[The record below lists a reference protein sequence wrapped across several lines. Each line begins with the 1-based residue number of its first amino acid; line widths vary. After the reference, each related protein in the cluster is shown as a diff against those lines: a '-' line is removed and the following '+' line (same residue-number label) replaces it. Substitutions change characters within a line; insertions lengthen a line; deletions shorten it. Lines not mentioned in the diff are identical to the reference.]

1 MQTCRNTFFIQKEAM
16 QKKFHLPKFNLEV
29 EVNKFARQ
37 ADGSAWIRCGNN
49 IVLATAVA
57 SKEPKEFAGFLP
69 LTVEYRERTSAAG
82 KFPGGF
88 FKREGKLSDTEVLAS
103 RLIDR
108 PIRPLFPHDF
118 YNEVQ
123 IVSTVYSSDGKF
135 PTNILSLIG
144 SSLALTISN
153 IPFLGPIGAV
163 QIGKVDGVWKFNLSY
178 EEQEES
184 DSNIVVASTQSGICM
199 VEGHCNNASENE
211 LIDLLLQAH
220 ELNQEQ
226 INWQLQIQAEL
237 GITKSV
243 VPSKIDF
250 ESWTQKVSEIF
261 TLDVAQTLF
270 APTKDTRSA
279 AMDQVENM
287 IKAHFAADIEAGNV
301 TTTVLNTVFESILAK
316 HMPDLMAKTQKRVDG
331 RRFDEIRPIYSETS
345 TLPCVHGSALFQRGE
360 TQALASLTL
369 GSGQDAQKYES
380 LIGGA
385 KERSFMLHYNFPPF
399 ATGEVKPMRGTGRR
413 EIGHGYLAETSFYN
427 VLPSQEKF
435 PYTIRSVSDVL
446 ESNGSSSM
454 ATVCATTLALMD
466 AGIPIKAMV
475 SGTAMG
481 LMRDSTGAFHV
492 LTDIL
497 GFEDAFGLM
506 DFKVTGTTEGIMS
519 FQLDIKDKVGLPRE
533 VLVKALEQAR
543 IGRLFILEEM
553 RKTLTAPRPELSA
566 LAPRITSVKI
576 DTDKIGLL
584 IGPGGKTIKEIV
596 AKTGTQIDIEDD
608 GTVKI
613 FSRDQA
619 SSLEAEAW
627 IKALVGDLEV
637 GSVFNGTIRR
647 FTEFGIFVEVAPGR
661 DGLVHISTIA
671 KSAQHD
677 IERNYRLG
685 DKLTV
690 KVTAYDKDS
699 GRIRL
704 VAPELENPSRS

>member
-1 MQTCRNTFFIQKEAM
+1 M
-16 QKKFHLPKFNLEV
+16 QKIFRLPKFNFEV
-29 EVNKFARQ
+29 EIGKFARQ

-57 SKEPKEFAGFLP
+57 SKNLKEFAGFLP

-82 KFPGGF
+82 KIPGGYI
-88 FKREGKLSDTEVLAS
+88 KREGKLSDNEVLTC

-123 IVSTVYSSDGKF
+123 ILATVYSSDGKF
-135 PTNILSLIG
+135 PTSILALIA
-144 SSLALTISN
+144 SSLSLTISS

-163 QIGKVDGVWKFNLSY
+163 QIGRINGEWKFNLSF
-178 EEQEES
+178 EDQEKS
-184 DSNIVVASTQSGICM
+184 DSDIIVASTQNGICM
-199 VEGHCNNASENE
+199 VEGHCNDLKEEE

-220 ELNQEQ
+220 ELNQEI
-226 INWQLQIQAEL
+226 INWQLEIQKEL
-237 GITKSV
+237 GV
-243 VPSKIDF
+243 
-250 ESWTQKVSEIF
+250 QKVQPPATIDWELWTEKVKEVFTSE
-261 TLDVAQTLF
+261 AAESLF
-270 APTKDTRSA
+270 ASSKDDRSD
-279 AMDQVENM
+279 AMDAIQDKIN
-287 IKAHFAADIEAGNV
+287 KHFATDIEAKTV
-301 TTTVLNTVFESILAK
+301 TPAILSSVFESILK
-316 HMPDLMAKTQKRVDG
+316 NLMPDLMAKKGTRVDG
-331 RRFDEIRPIYSETS
+331 RRFDEVRPIYSEVS
-345 TLPCVHGSALFQRGE
+345 TLPCAHGSSLFQRGE

-369 GSGQDAQKYES
+369 GSGQDAQKIES
-380 LIGGA
+380 LIGGMQ
-385 KERSFMLHYNFPPF
+385 ERSFMLHYNFPPF
-399 ATGEVKPMRGTGRR
+399 ATGEVKPIRGTGRR

-427 VLPSQEKF
+427 VLPDQEKF
-435 PYTIRSVSDVL
+435 PYTVRSVVDVL

-454 ATVCATTLALMD
+454 ATVCSTTLAMMD

-481 LMRDSTGAFHV
+481 LMRDSQGKFHV

-506 DFKVTGTTEGIMS
+506 DFKVTGTEKGIMA

-533 VLVKALEQAR
+533 VLVKALEQALKA
-543 IGRLFILEEM
+543 RLHILDEM
-553 RKTLTAPRPELSA
+553 RKTMTTHRPELSA
-566 LAPRITSVKI
+566 LAPRITAIKI
-576 DTDKIGLL
+576 ESDKIGTL

-613 FSRDQA
+613 FSKDQA
-619 SSLEAEAW
+619 SAQEAESW

-661 DGLVHISTIA
+661 DGLVHISTVA
-671 KSAQHD
+671 KSLQRD
-677 IERNYRLG
+677 LERNYRLG

-690 KVTAYDKDS
+690 KITAYDKET

-704 VAPELENPSRS
+704 VAPELEKPQ